1 MAGRRAR
8 TAGSAKEAR
17 YGSLLS
23 ARCATAGE
31 KEDLPLGL
39 GGLRLRL
46 HPAARS
52 AGDSAPCSGGARTR
66 SRDGANFSDPAK
78 RAQKAKE
85 ILPHDTL
92 PAGLKPLGAFS
103 IPFVMDMAMFTDQD
117 IDAEGKPVDGTGK
130 GQLLFFIKLK
140 SAARSRTSRRCS
152 PTCAARRPSRR
163 LCRQSG
169 SDIEGEVILRGEGTD
184 QKGAP
189 VVYSTT
195 RGEFTTRNQDP
206 KKGLIALLYPDCPN
220 DTRIRLGV
228 WFAPD
233 PAPGQE
239 LSPEQIAGGPADQ
252 AAVQNFAS
260 QFAFCAA
267 E

>member
-1 MAGRRAR
+1 MDPYSPPVAQQPVKKKTSPWVWVGCGC
-8 TAGSAKEAR
+8 GSI
-17 YGSLLS
+17 LL
-23 ARCATAGE
+23 
-31 KEDLPLGL
+31 LGAL
-39 GGLRLRL
+39 GF
-46 HPAARS
+46 
-52 AGDSAPCSGGARTR
+52 GAMFWWGKNQV
-66 SRDGANFSDPAK
+66 DNFSDPAK

-85 ILPHDTL
+85 ILPHDSL

-140 SAARSRTSRRCS
+140 VGGSQQDEQEMLSYLRGQTPKPKA
-152 PTCAARRPSRR
+152 
-163 LCRQSG
+163 LQESG

-220 DTRIRLGV
+220 DTRIRLGI
-228 WFAPD
+228 WFAND
-233 PAPGQE
+233 PAPGTE
-239 LSPEQIAGGPADQ
+239 LSPEQIAGGPADPT
-252 AAVQNFAS
+252 AVKDFAS
-260 QFAFCAA
+260 QFSFCTA